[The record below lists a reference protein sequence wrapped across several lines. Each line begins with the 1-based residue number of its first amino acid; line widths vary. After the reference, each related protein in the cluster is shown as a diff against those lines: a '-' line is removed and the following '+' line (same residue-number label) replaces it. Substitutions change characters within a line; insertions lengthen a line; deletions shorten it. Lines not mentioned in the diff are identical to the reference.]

1 MDEGDFGMSVTA
13 VLGARW
19 GALMDHLVETLHGLG
34 LGPFEA
40 ARVLVATH
48 ETARLVGQEVA
59 ARVGI
64 SAGIDYLTPADL
76 VRQLADAAGVH
87 RERARWL
94 GTPLDL
100 AVQKALDDVADGYPL
115 LRGALEA
122 DARRPGRRR
131 ATAIRLARLLRSYV
145 ELAPELVASWLD
157 GGATGPG
164 GAELPQVA
172 AWQPELM
179 RAAVA
184 RLELDPLAVLAA
196 VEEVANRDTTPTMLV
211 GIDHLSASE
220 LRIIESLASRREV
233 RLIQKAGTP
242 GAQWATALATRTLQL
257 PGDAAPAPVVALH
270 DSHGEARQV
279 EVMRD
284 ELTRLF
290 AADPTLEPRDVVVV
304 CPQPERFAPL
314 LDAAFAPGVRGAS
327 HPGRSLRVH
336 SVGLTPPNPLVLLLV
351 DLMRLGGSRATA
363 SGLVELLL
371 RPPIAH
377 RWRLTDRATVVELIG
392 GAGVRWGMDA
402 AHRAQFGLG
411 DVSQN
416 TWLRGLDRLLVG
428 LAVAPGEDA
437 GVGLSGTEVV
447 TASDMDTVGSLCEIV
462 SRLRLLIASTA
473 APATI
478 PGWVARCRAALDS
491 LAGLPRT
498 EEWQLTAAARA
509 LTRLETNH
517 AADDTTL
524 TRHEFSLLLADAAAG
539 YRRRPAAGNGSLAVV
554 PLGEL
559 PHVEFRVVA
568 LLGVTDDAVPG
579 RAGAPADCLDL
590 AEDMPDPRARRRE
603 QLLSH
608 ARSAELLLIVRQ
620 ARSERTNGPA
630 ALPVAVDWLLERVGA
645 TPVPRQHPPT
655 ATSAGNFVAEPS
667 FDAAAYAGALARRRR
682 QPLPRRHE
690 RRRTEARSR
699 PLGAIPAQVSLTQL
713 SRFLADPARA
723 FLQSAAGITF
733 RQQAELTDDI
743 PLETRGLDRWGIVN
757 NLLDAWK
764 SGLSGESVEV
774 ELTQRELHPPLEVG
788 RLAFQ
793 AARTDA
799 AALWACAQQDWDA
812 ELAEHAI
819 SLSVEAPGLGTLRLV
834 DEVRTRGGIAVT
846 VSASTGDEQVIR
858 PWLESLALAAAGHTA
873 PARLHRL
880 ERDYGQVKPRSQ
892 DFAPTDPD
900 EALAH
905 LGVIASAY
913 ILGHQRLLAVPAA
926 AALTY
931 ARDVHQGAL
940 NLAEWAGPFRG
951 YHKKWSWPGPSWTL
965 FFDSDVGELF
975 EDAPLPQDP
984 GTHPS
989 AFASWAL
996 ALYTP
1001 LVRTQS

>member
-1 MDEGDFGMSVTA
+1 MSVTA
-13 VLGARW
+13 VLGTRW
-19 GALMDHLVETLHGLG
+19 GGLMDQLVETLHGLG
-34 LGPFEA
+34 LGPFDA
-40 ARVLVATH
+40 ARVLVASH
-48 ETARLVGQEVA
+48 ETGRLVGQAVA

-76 VRQLADAAGVH
+76 VGHLADAAGVR
-87 RERARWL
+87 RERGRWL

-100 AVQKALDDVADGYPL
+100 AVQRALVEMAGGYPL
-115 LRGALEA
+115 LRGALQA
-122 DARRPGRRR
+122 DARRPGRQR
-131 ATAIRLARLLRSYV
+131 ATAVRLARLLRSYV

-157 GGATGPG
+157 GGSTGPG
-164 GAELPQVA
+164 GTELPRAA

-179 RAAVA
+179 RAVVD

-196 VEEVANRDTTPTMLV
+196 VADAAGRDATPTMVV
-211 GIDHLSASE
+211 GIDHISASE
-220 LRIIESLASRREV
+220 LRIIESLASHREV

-242 GAQWATALATRTLQL
+242 GAQWATTLATETLHL
-257 PGDAAPAPVVALH
+257 PGEEAPAPLVRLH

-279 EVMRD
+279 EVLRD

-290 AADPTLEPRDVVVV
+290 AADTTLEPRDVVVV
-304 CPQPERFAPL
+304 CPQPQRFAPL
-314 LDAAFAPGVRGAS
+314 LDAAFAPGLRAAC
-327 HPGRSLRVH
+327 HPGRSLRVQ

-351 DLMRLGGSRATA
+351 DLIRLGGSRATA
-363 SGLVELLL
+363 SGLVELVL

-377 RWRLTDRATVVELIG
+377 RWRLTDRATVVELIS
-392 GAGVRWGMDA
+392 GAGVRWGLDV

-428 LAVAPGEDA
+428 LAVAPGDDA

-462 SRLRLLIASTA
+462 SRLRLLVASTS
-473 APATI
+473 APTTI
-478 PGWVARCRAALDS
+478 PGWVARCRSALDW
-491 LAGLPRT
+491 LVGLPRT
-498 EEWQLTAAARA
+498 EEWQLTAAARTLA
-509 LTRLETNH
+509 RLEANH

-524 TRHEFSLLLADAAAG
+524 TRHEFSLLLTDAAAG

-568 LLGVTDDAVPG
+568 MLGVTDDAVPG
-579 RAGAPADCLDL
+579 RAGAPADCVDL
-590 AEDMPDPRARRRE
+590 AGDMPDPRARRRE

-630 ALPVAVDWLLERVGA
+630 ALPVAVDWLLERLG
-645 TPVPRQHPPT
+645 TSPEPRQHPPT
-655 ATSAGNFVAEPS
+655 ATSAGNFLAEPS
-667 FDAAAYAGALARRRR
+667 FDAAAYSGALARRRCR
-682 QPLPRRHE
+682 QPLPGRHE
-690 RRRTEARSR
+690 RRRTQARSR
-699 PLGAIPAQVSLTQL
+699 PLGAVPAQVSLAQL
-713 SRFLADPARA
+713 SRFLVDPARA

-733 RQQAELTDDI
+733 RQPAELTDDI
-743 PLETRGLDRWGIVN
+743 PVETRGLDRWHILN
-757 NLLDAWK
+757 TLLDAWK
-764 SGLSGESVEV
+764 SGRDDDSVEV
-774 ELTQRELHPPLEVG
+774 ELTQRELYPPLEVG

-793 AARTDA
+793 AARAEA
-799 AALWACAQQDWDA
+799 ASLWACARQDWDS
-812 ELAEHAI
+812 ELAEHPI
-819 SLSVEAPGLGTLRLV
+819 SLSVEAPGLGTVRLV
-834 DEVRTRGGIAVT
+834 GEVRTRGGIAVT
-846 VSASTGDEQVIR
+846 VSASTGDEQVIA
-858 PWLESLALAAAGHTA
+858 PWLESLALAASGHNT

-880 ERDYGQVKPRSQ
+880 ESDFGKLKPRSQ
-892 DFAPTDPD
+892 DFSPTDPK

-905 LGVIASAY
+905 LGVITGAY
-913 ILGHQRLLAVPAA
+913 VLGQQRLLAVPAA
-926 AALTY
+926 AALNY

-940 NLAEWAGPFRG
+940 NLAEWAGAFRG

-965 FFDSDVGELF
+965 FFDSDVAELLA
-975 EDAPLPQDP
+975 DTALPQDP
-984 GTHPS
+984 GGDPS

-996 ALYTP
+996 ALYAP